1 MFKNTHNSLYT
12 YSLMSHCLI
21 LLKDYHGVP
30 IFSLVPTPFW
40 FDTYKAT
47 RKFNE
52 LEGGL
57 MAFCLPWSAMNWCNP
72 ETEDT
77 RKAVAAFILS
87 TPVADAGVFEGLE

>member
-1 MFKNTHNSLYT
+1 
-12 YSLMSHCLI
+12 MSHCLI
-21 LLKDYHGVP
+21 LLKDYLGVS
-30 IFSLVPTPFW
+30 IVSLVPTPFW
-40 FDTYKAT
+40 FEAYKAT

-57 MAFCLPWSAMNWCNP
+57 MAFCLLWSAMNRCYP

-87 TPVADAGVFEGLE
+87 TPVTDAGVLEGLK